1 MTRDDAFIIGWRKH
15 LFFPNI
21 TLQSLGDIDVTSC
34 VSKGPLAPCAY
45 HAFTIDFFQC
55 HKNWFLPLL
64 QTCIMTCQ
72 NNTIRRQ
79 LVCLIEIDV
88 WCALKGT
95 AHTTSISM
103 VCLHLV
109 YAECFSLLYQL
120 HRYIFH
126 IITSKNLIRNFMS
139 NGLCNN
145 GWINFWYQLLIIT
158 ARQRSG
164 KGYVFICVRPSVILS
179 TGRVT
184 MMHWTSLHR
193 PSALAPSRDQ
203 IVMDPLAPAP
213 SRHQTPGTHTWPSPP
228 ASDIWW
234 SSLETCSNLLI

>member
-1 MTRDDAFIIGWRKH
+1 MTQAS
-15 LFFPNI
+15 LFPNI
-21 TLQSLGDIDVTSC
+21 TLQSWGDIDVTSC

-79 LVCLIEIDV
+79 L
-88 WCALKGT
+88 
-95 AHTTSISM
+95 

-203 IVMDPLAPAP
+203 T
-213 SRHQTPGTHTWPSPP
+213 SWTP
-228 ASDIWW
+228 
-234 SSLETCSNLLI
+234 